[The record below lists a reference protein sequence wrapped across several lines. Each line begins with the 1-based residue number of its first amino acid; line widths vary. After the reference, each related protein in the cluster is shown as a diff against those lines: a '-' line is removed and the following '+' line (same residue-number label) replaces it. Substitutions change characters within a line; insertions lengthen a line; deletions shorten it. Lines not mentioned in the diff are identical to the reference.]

1 LTSGP
6 WGKEREEWRE
16 KEREEWREKEREEGD
31 SGEERMMRI
40 ESRKKKS

>member
-6 WGKEREEWRE
+6 WGKERD
-16 KEREEWREKEREEGD
+16 EWREKEREEGD

-40 ESRKKKS
+40 ESRKKKSRNFENR